1 MERDFTPTRTARRL
15 APKQS
20 ATAAVY
26 QGEVQLAY
34 GVLTNISEA
43 GACIVTDSFL
53 PAGATI
59 TLKLSFYQQ
68 PELFETSARV
78 IWHRKGA
85 PVDEAVPE
93 FRLLGMKF
101 TEVPENDHGRL
112 TRMLQTDDF
121 HPLASPPADEF
132 GRLQQDLFDELEKLG
147 AKIGK
152 SIGQD
157 Q

>member
-68 PELFETSARV
+68 PELFETSARI

-85 PVDEAVPE
+85 PEDESVPE
-93 FRLLGMKF
+93 FRLLGMEF
-101 TEVPENDHGRL
+101 VRVPEPDQGRL
-112 TRMLQTDDF
+112 SEMLKTDDF
-121 HPLASPPADEF
+121 HPLATPPADEF
-132 GRLQQDLFDELEKLG
+132 GKLQQDLFDELEKLG
-147 AKIGK
+147 AKISRSVG
-152 SIGQD
+152 D